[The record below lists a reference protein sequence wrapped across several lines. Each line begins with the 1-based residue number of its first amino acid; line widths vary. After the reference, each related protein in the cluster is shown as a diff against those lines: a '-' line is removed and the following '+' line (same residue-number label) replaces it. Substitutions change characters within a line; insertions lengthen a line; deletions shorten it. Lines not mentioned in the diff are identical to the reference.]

1 MHNKESAVRSYRARH
16 SLLKPFS
23 LILRIIIVISS
34 SRVKVLGEFAFT
46 VRLSCGGRR
55 PKIVTKPGASMKQSP
70 RMGLTGELSIA
81 VGPENRISFADGRM
95 PAVLATPWLVAY
107 LEYAARDAI
116 APLLEADERSV
127 GTFIEV
133 EHLGPAPEGF
143 TVKCRARV
151 IHVDGSAVTFQVDAH
166 DGVEVIA
173 KGIHRRR
180 VIDIDRFARRVEKKR
195 AQLNNVPQ

>member
-1 MHNKESAVRSYRARH
+1 
-16 SLLKPFS
+16 
-23 LILRIIIVISS
+23 
-34 SRVKVLGEFAFT
+34 
-46 VRLSCGGRR
+46 
-55 PKIVTKPGASMKQSP
+55 MKQSP
-70 RMGLTGELSIA
+70 RTGMTGELSIA

-116 APLLEADERSV
+116 APLLEANERSV

-151 IHVDGSAVTFQVDAH
+151 IRVDGSAVTFQVDAH
-166 DGVEVIA
+166 DGVEIIA

-180 VIDIDRFARRVEKKR
+180 VIDVDRFARRVEKKR
-195 AQLNNVPQ
+195 AKFNTGPQ